1 MTKADGSMESSTTRR
16 TIVVLGA
23 TGQQGGAVAQA
34 LVTDGRWQVRA
45 LSRDPASHAARLL
58 SVAGMEVV
66 RADMDDLD
74 SLQHAM
80 AGAYGV
86 FSVQGTDRGGDIE
99 TARGIDVAEAAR
111 FAGVK
116 HFIYSSVGGAERG
129 SGIAHFES
137 KWRVEEYIRAIGL
150 PASIVRPTFF
160 MDNFAKPSMR
170 WIVLAMLR
178 SYLPANTALQMVA
191 TQDIGRWVANAFAHP
206 EAHIGRTEE
215 LAGDELTY
223 AQIVKAFKRQRRWVG
238 LPVPVPRVLLL
249 ALPIEVRRMFAW
261 FGTAGYQAD
270 LAALRSRDPRLR
282 RMDDWLIAD
291 GAQQCSESAVG

>member
-1 MTKADGSMESSTTRR
+1 MDSTTTKR

-45 LSRDPASHAARLL
+45 LSRDPASHGARLL
-58 SVAGMEVV
+58 SVAGIEVV

-116 HFIYSSVGGAERG
+116 HFIYSSVGGAERA

-178 SYLPANTALQMVA
+178 SYLPANKALQMVA

-206 EAHIGRTEE
+206 EAYIGRTEE

-223 AQIVKAFKRQRRWVG
+223 SQIVKALKRQGRWAD
-238 LPVPVPRVLLL
+238 LPVPIPRLLL
-249 ALPIEVRRMFAW
+249 FALPQEVRRMFAW

-282 RMDDWLIAD
+282 RLDDWLIAD
-291 GAQQCSESAVG
+291 GVQQCSESALG